1 MKSAKS
7 PLLRLLL
14 REVHRVISTSKSPS
28 GSDTGALSPARRKFI
43 SDAATASLGTVLV
56 GSVPSLL
63 TSCRP
68 TAKTPEPDILDVAIL
83 GAGMAGLNCANH
95 LLGKGIN
102 YRIFEASRR
111 LGGRILT
118 HYNDALQLGIFPEF
132 GGDFID
138 SNHSDMLALASEFK
152 LELIDLEEEC
162 RLNKLTKDV
171 YFFQKKRRSEREII
185 SEFKKIAAT
194 IAKDRDA
201 LGENYDTPEAI
212 AFDQMPLS
220 DYIASLKCAGWLKDL
235 FNAAFVAEYGLD
247 CTEQSTLNFLGLID
261 TDTESGFKVFGES
274 DERYR
279 IRGGN
284 SKIIQHLTEKVG
296 EDHIETHREAVAIS
310 EDDKGVYT
318 ITFRDGKTVVAKSV
332 VCTIPFIILR
342 ELKLNVRGLS
352 EAKLKCIRELG
363 YGTNTKLVLGYAGTP
378 WSNAKNKAMGYLF
391 HPEIINGWDSSY
403 NKTEGN
409 TNGAYVCYFGGK
421 YSSDLKQRA
430 DKSEIAPPTHSWN
443 TALPNESVSHFVNEL
458 EKVFPKS
465 KKEFLNKHVFV
476 NWLDFPFAKSSYS
489 CYKTGQWTTLAGLE
503 MEPAGKLFFAGEH
516 CSEEFQGFM
525 NGAAET
531 GRRAAASVLQ
541 ALAPQAAG

>member
-1 MKSAKS
+1 MKRAKS
-7 PLLRLLL
+7 PFLRILL
-14 REVHRVISTSKSPS
+14 REVHQVISQSKHQTRLES
-28 GSDTGALSPARRKFI
+28 GVASPARRKFI
-43 SDAATASLGTVLV
+43 ADAATASLGTVFV
-56 GSVPSLL
+56 AGMPSLIS
-63 TSCRP
+63 SCRQP
-68 TAKTPEPDILDVAIL
+68 VKAPEPDILDVAIL
-83 GAGMAGLNCANH
+83 GAGIAGLNCANH
-95 LLGKGIN
+95 LLGKGLN
-102 YRIFEASRR
+102 FRIFEASRR

-162 RLNKLTKDV
+162 KRNKLTKDV
-171 YFFQKKRRSEREII
+171 YFFQNKRRSEREII

-363 YGTNTKLVLGYAGTP
+363 YGTNTKLVMGYAGTP
-378 WSNAKNKAMGYLF
+378 WSNVKNKAMGYLF

-409 TNGAYVCYFGGK
+409 ANGAYVCYFGGK
-421 YSSDLKQRA
+421 YSTDLKQQS

-443 TALPNESVSHFVNEL
+443 TALPAESIRHFVNEL

-516 CSEEFQGFM
+516 CSQEFQGFM

-531 GRRAAASVLQ
+531 GRRAAVAVAK
-541 ALAPQAAG
+541 ALAPQSVG